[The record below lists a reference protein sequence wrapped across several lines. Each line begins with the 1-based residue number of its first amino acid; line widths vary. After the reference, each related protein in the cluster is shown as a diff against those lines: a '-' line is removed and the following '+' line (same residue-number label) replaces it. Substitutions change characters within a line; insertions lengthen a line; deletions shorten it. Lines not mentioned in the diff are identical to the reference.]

1 MGSSLDADEVDVAA
15 DELPDFDALALE
27 LVQLQHRERDLLR
40 QYDKALERIAAFPNE
55 VEQAR
60 AAAIGNALAAIGERI
75 ESLEAQL
82 VPIRHHDE

>member
-1 MGSSLDADEVDVAA
+1 MAA

-27 LVQLQHRERDLLR
+27 LVQLQHREQDLLR

-55 VEQAR
+55 VEHAR
-60 AAAIGNALAAIGERI
+60 AAGIGAALDEIGGRI

-82 VPIRHHDE
+82 LPVRRHDE